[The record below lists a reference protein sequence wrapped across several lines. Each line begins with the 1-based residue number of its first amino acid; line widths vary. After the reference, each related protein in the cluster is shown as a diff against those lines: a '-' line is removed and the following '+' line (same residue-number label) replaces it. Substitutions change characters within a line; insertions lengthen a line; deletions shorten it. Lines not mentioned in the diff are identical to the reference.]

1 MEDYVFAGTL
11 PENAR
16 SYVRRQADEELYQG
30 LKAGKFC
37 YVLNSRQSGKS
48 SLRVQVMRRLKEE
61 GIACSAIDI
70 SMDDIQQVTAEQWYA
85 NMLRSLTFDFDLK
98 VDLGS
103 WWRERNWLSPLR
115 RFREFIETVLLV
127 QIRQKI
133 VIFIDEIDS
142 VLSLNFPTDDFF
154 AFIRACYNQRANNPD
169 FQRLT
174 FCLLGVATPGD
185 LIADKKRT
193 PFNIGC
199 AIELSGFKFEEAKL
213 SLIKGLEKFKNPE
226 GVLKE
231 ILSWTGGQP
240 FLTQKLCKLVA
251 DKENSYYPN
260 VGEVVKKYI
269 IENWEANDE
278 PEHLK
283 TIRDRLLSNEQQA
296 SRLLGIYQQI
306 LQFGEI
312 PADNSNEQ
320 MQLRLSVLVVNNQ
333 GKLRVYNRI
342 YEEIF
347 NKKWVEKALTNM
359 RPYSQAI
366 TAWLASNRQDSSR
379 LLRGQALQ
387 EALLW
392 KVGKSLSVED
402 DDFLAASQ
410 QAAWEQIQKDLEAER
425 QAKNI
430 LAEAKQKA
438 EKLLEAAKEGTKIE
452 RAGVQALR
460 MFEVEGREIQAL
472 LLAME
477 AGIALKNWQKNNTSI
492 EEYTATSPLIAL
504 QAILEKIREKNQFTG
519 HRGAVNSVCFSPD
532 SKYLA
537 TASEDGTARLWDLS
551 GKLITE
557 FIGHKGK
564 VRCVCFSPDGK
575 YLATASEDS
584 TARLWDLSGKLITEF
599 IGHQAWVNSVCFSP
613 KGDKIATAS
622 EDTTA
627 RVWDLSGKQIAE
639 MRGHQGRVLSVSF
652 SPKGNAIATGGEDN
666 TAKIWDLFGNII
678 LEIKEHKSWI
688 LNVCFNPKGDAL
700 ATASVDST
708 ARLWDLFGKQL
719 AQFWGHQ
726 AWVWCVCFNADGN
739 QIATASGDGTARLW
753 DLNGKQLD
761 EFRGHQGT
769 VVSVNFSPNG
779 KYIATALSDGTA
791 RLWNLYVN
799 QITIF
804 KGHEAMVLFVSFS
817 PDGKLVASCSFDGTV
832 RLWDLQGNELLQ
844 LKSHRGWVNS
854 VSFSPDGNFLLT
866 GGEDSLAR
874 LWDLSGNEL
883 VQFKGH
889 TNWVISTCF
898 SPKGDRIATASA
910 DSHAWLWDLNGNKIA
925 ELKEQK
931 GKVSKITFSPN
942 GKYLATASD
951 DRITRLWDTEG
962 NLIREFQGHQGL
974 VWSLSFSPDSK
985 TLVTASD
992 DGTARLWDLYGNS
1005 LTEFKG
1011 HQGAVLGVSFNP
1023 NGDLIATSSTDCSAR
1038 LWDLQGNQL
1047 ALFRGHQAP
1056 VWSVNFNPDGNIL
1069 ATASSDNTAR
1079 LWQVGRLGRSL
1090 DELLSRGCEWLQDYL
1105 ANHPQ
1110 AREKLGFCQ

>member
-1 MEDYVFAGTL
+1 MMEDYVFSGTL

-98 VDLGS
+98 VDLGR

-115 RFREFIETVLLV
+115 RFREFIETVLLG
-127 QIRQKI
+127 QICQKI

-154 AFIRACYNQRANNPD
+154 AFIRACYNQRASNPD
-169 FQRLT
+169 YQRLT

-185 LIADKKRT
+185 LIADKRRT
-193 PFNIGC
+193 PFNIGY

-213 SLIKGLEKFKNPE
+213 SLLKGLEKFKNPE
-226 GVLKE
+226 RVLKE

-240 FLTQKLCKLVA
+240 FLTQKLCKLVV
-251 DKENSYYPN
+251 DKENNYYPN

-312 PADNSNEQ
+312 SADNSNEQ

-333 GKLRVYNRI
+333 GKLKVYNRI

-347 NKKWVEKALTNM
+347 NKKWVEKTLANM

-366 TAWLASNRQDSSR
+366 AAWLASNRQDSSR

-425 QAKNI
+425 QAKKI

-492 EEYTATSPLIAL
+492 EDYTATSPLIAL
-504 QAILEKIREKNQFTG
+504 QVILEKIREKNQFTG

-557 FIGHKGK
+557 FIGHK
-564 VRCVCFSPDGK
+564 
-575 YLATASEDS
+575 
-584 TARLWDLSGKLITEF
+584 
-599 IGHQAWVNSVCFSP
+599 AWVSSVCFSP

-652 SPKGNAIATGGEDN
+652 SPQGNAIATGGEDN

-708 ARLWDLFGKQL
+708 ARLWDLNGKQL

-726 AWVWCVCFNADGN
+726 AWVWSVCFNADGN

-753 DLNGKQLD
+753 DLNGKQID

-769 VVSVNFSPNG
+769 VVSVNFSRNG
-779 KYIATALSDGTA
+779 KYLATALSDGTA

-817 PDGKLVASCSFDGTV
+817 PDGKLVASCSFDGTA

-844 LKSHRGWVNS
+844 LKNHRGWVNS

-889 TNWVISTCF
+889 SNWVISTCF

-910 DSHAWLWDLNGNKIA
+910 DSHAWLWDLNGNKIG
-925 ELKEQK
+925 ELKKQK

-942 GKYLATASD
+942 GEYIATASD
-951 DRITRLWDTEG
+951 DCITRLWDIEG

-992 DGTARLWDLYGNS
+992 DGSTRLWDLYGNS

-1023 NGDLIATSSTDCSAR
+1023 NGDLIATSSTDCTAR

-1047 ALFRGHQAP
+1047 ALFKGHQAP
-1056 VWSVNFNPDGNIL
+1056 VWSVNFNPEGNIL

-1090 DELLSRGCEWLQDYL
+1090 DELLSKGCEWLQDYL